1 MSEYHV
7 PVLLGPSLDGL
18 DIKPDGIY
26 VDVTFGGGGH
36 AREITKRLDDKGHL
50 FVFDQDEDAAANLWG
65 DERVTLIVSNFRH
78 LTRWMKYYGVDGKVD
93 GLLAD
98 LGVSSHQFDD
108 PIRGF
113 SYRYDEPLD
122 MRMNRQQ
129 ALSAADVINQSD
141 AVQLQDI
148 FSKYGEISNAKTL
161 AQHIVKSRSGSPI
174 TTTGQLADVASQ
186 VLKGQKMRYLSQLF
200 QALRIEINDEMG
212 ALKELLKSTHQ
223 VLKPGGKMVVI
234 SYHSLEDRLVKRFF
248 KSGNFEGDPD
258 TDLFGRRKEM
268 WEVITHRPIEPDEEE
283 QRVNPRSRSAK
294 LRIAGK
300 VSS

>member
-36 AREITKRLDDKGHL
+36 AREITQRLDDKGHL

-78 LTRWMKYYGVDGKVD
+78 LTRWMKYYEVDGKVD

-122 MRMNRQQ
+122 MRMNRLQS
-129 ALSAADVINQSD
+129 LSAALSFRN
-141 AVQLQDI
+141 L
-148 FSKYGEISNAKTL
+148 
-161 AQHIVKSRSGSPI
+161 SG
-174 TTTGQLADVASQ
+174 
-186 VLKGQKMRYLSQLF
+186 R
-200 QALRIEINDEMG
+200 
-212 ALKELLKSTHQ
+212 
-223 VLKPGGKMVVI
+223 
-234 SYHSLEDRLVKRFF
+234 
-248 KSGNFEGDPD
+248 
-258 TDLFGRRKEM
+258 
-268 WEVITHRPIEPDEEE
+268 
-283 QRVNPRSRSAK
+283 
-294 LRIAGK
+294 
-300 VSS
+300 